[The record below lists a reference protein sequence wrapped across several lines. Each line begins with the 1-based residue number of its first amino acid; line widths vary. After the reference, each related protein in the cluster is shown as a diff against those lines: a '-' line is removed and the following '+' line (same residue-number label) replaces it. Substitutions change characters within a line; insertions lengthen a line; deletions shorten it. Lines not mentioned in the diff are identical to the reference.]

1 MRVFNKKLNRLLAIM
16 LASVMGATSL
26 PATQVSADTPS
37 SEYDI
42 SNDAASDDISDSKIP
57 DEQDSDN
64 NATEEKQPQQLT
76 VEYTPAD
83 DIYVGNKVVP
93 VVKSDRADAA
103 VDNLKYTVVEGK
115 NLIEKDTDFASNG
128 IWTAK
133 DTGTVRIKV
142 TKAEDDKYKSAEAE
156 YTVTIKEYDYSS
168 MNNSLTGTML
178 QGTQFYVEAPTLSL
192 ASDNQAVYVVRKG
205 DEWIEADKYQLMPQ
219 QGDNRQTL
227 VIARKDKESGAI
239 TDIGSLRLD
248 YKYDTQP
255 PKITLNP
262 KEDDKP
268 AFTKDA
274 VDYYGNVRKVDMNIH
289 DVSLDDGSTQLWV
302 KVDDREEFD
311 VFDVDN
317 AQKLIDAG
325 IEYSEWIVTGA
336 DYSSCIT
343 FGTKAD
349 EEHKYQIIGMYAK
362 DQAEHE
368 CNDTSSIE
376 QPFYVDRKAPSGTI
390 GYDADLI
397 DEQNMVSQQASN
409 VYGQLEDISGIKQ
422 AFYYVNESDES
433 GSILNDEQ
441 VKALDDSAWKPL
453 ELIEDT
459 YDARY
464 KYKINTSDL
473 KDTSYNVYVKAQDNC
488 NGETAF
494 FSTSKLVVDTL
505 PPELTVSQDTMTA
518 ADEKG
523 WHKDDISYIVKAD
536 DSLSGIKS
544 VEYTV
549 FDGKR
554 KIVSGQT
561 VELDESGEGRI
572 TIPATEQF
580 NGIDLMLSVKAT
592 DYAGLK
598 TEVKGDSFKFSM
610 DSQSPDVSIE
620 PEAGKNRKYFN
631 DDVRIKTSVAD
642 SISGVVSAKYQIVTD
657 DQSVSDDEGAWNE
670 LDESGIINVSAEA
683 YLDKKVDV
691 YVKAVDEAGNV
702 TVADLTASGS
712 QPFYIH
718 KAAPVITVT
727 YGTSEQPDPQCISSV
742 KGTEY
747 YRENRIATISVKEN
761 ELFFDPDET
770 KINVK
775 VDGNEQT
782 QSDAWS
788 EKSYWVKTGEGAEA
802 VYSKQLVFN
811 AGHKYEL
818 SVSAKDLCG
827 NSDNGFEIEGDK
839 SAEFVIDVQSPTGNI
854 RFDGLST
861 GMDTV
866 WDLLLPKDKY
876 EISRFA
882 AKKVNIAGQLGD
894 EHGGIKSAEYFV
906 SAEDA
911 IIDVDSIQEADWKT
925 LYSLNEDG
933 TFSEPIECENKN
945 CVVYVRVTD
954 LSGNVSYI
962 STNGLVVDTCA
973 PAISVITP
981 ETASGVYSADVPV
994 SIEVSDENATG
1005 VASGIKSV
1013 NYTVTNMGQPT
1024 QDGTLYSYDK
1034 TAAGL
1039 KDLENHVTEQFDI
1052 SAASNNSNEVRID
1065 VTATD
1070 NAGTAYTVTKYIKI
1084 DTTAPTVQVSY
1095 DNNSADTSFGD
1106 TAYFKAP
1113 RTATVKVTERNFDAS
1128 KVAAEIKAA
1137 AGKAPALSDWST
1149 EGGSGNGDDTVHVA
1163 TIYYGHDDD
1172 YTFGI
1177 GVKDIAGNAAAGVD
1191 YANSLAPT
1199 KFTIDTTVPVISV
1212 AYDNNSAS
1220 NGNYYNNKRTATVTI
1235 TEHNFDTS
1243 RIALSMTAQDKAGNS
1258 YETVNII
1265 DAGGKQVTETAGQGE
1280 KLMDFSINKGGS
1292 IFSLD
1297 DNTMKL
1303 VKDYYVQKVYHDVVV
1318 REINP
1323 DEVTSCTVKVNG
1335 KALKQGTDFSVNNV
1349 SESDGWHKY
1358 EYVISNAVF
1367 EKEGQ
1372 YNIVVETKDKAD
1384 SVAYSDVKSVNI
1396 EFIVDKT
1403 APTYTLTGVDKNNE
1417 NYIGSKNAVLMPK
1430 DDGGKLGRVKI
1441 TVVGKDDKEKKVIK
1455 EMSGD
1460 DMLDYLDKHDG
1471 KIEFEV
1477 PKEVLSAKDGDSR
1490 LMVECADCSVDEGG
1504 KTNEVKK
1511 IYGKDT
1517 EADTEIAEDD
1527 VPMESNSSD
1536 VKSVETNNDKA
1547 VYIIGAIL
1555 LFVLIIAILI
1565 IVYYMRKKMKE
1576 KKDNDE
1582 Q

>member
-1 MRVFNKKLNRLLAIM
+1 M
-16 LASVMGATSL
+16 
-26 PATQVSADTPS
+26 
-37 SEYDI
+37 
-42 SNDAASDDISDSKIP
+42 
-57 DEQDSDN
+57 
-64 NATEEKQPQQLT
+64 
-76 VEYTPAD
+76 
-83 DIYVGNKVVP
+83 
-93 VVKSDRADAA
+93 
-103 VDNLKYTVVEGK
+103 
-115 NLIEKDTDFASNG
+115 
-128 IWTAK
+128 
-133 DTGTVRIKV
+133 
-142 TKAEDDKYKSAEAE
+142 
-156 YTVTIKEYDYSS
+156 
-168 MNNSLTGTML
+168 
-178 QGTQFYVEAPTLSL
+178 
-192 ASDNQAVYVVRKG
+192 
-205 DEWIEADKYQLMPQ
+205 IEADKYQLMPQ

-572 TIPATEQF
+572 TIPAAEQF

-882 AKKVNIAGQLGD
+882 AKKVNIAGQLRD

-925 LYSLNEDG
+925 LDSLNEDG
-933 TFSEPIECENKN
+933 TFSEPIECENKKL
-945 CVVYVRVTD
+945 R
-954 LSGNVSYI
+954 
-962 STNGLVVDTCA
+962 
-973 PAISVITP
+973 
-981 ETASGVYSADVPV
+981 
-994 SIEVSDENATG
+994 
-1005 VASGIKSV
+1005 GICQG
-1013 NYTVTNMGQPT
+1013 Y
-1024 QDGTLYSYDK
+1024 
-1034 TAAGL
+1034 
-1039 KDLENHVTEQFDI
+1039 
-1052 SAASNNSNEVRID
+1052 R
-1065 VTATD
+1065 
-1070 NAGTAYTVTKYIKI
+1070 
-1084 DTTAPTVQVSY
+1084 
-1095 DNNSADTSFGD
+1095 
-1106 TAYFKAP
+1106 FK
-1113 RTATVKVTERNFDAS
+1113 R
-1128 KVAAEIKAA
+1128 
-1137 AGKAPALSDWST
+1137 
-1149 EGGSGNGDDTVHVA
+1149 
-1163 TIYYGHDDD
+1163 
-1172 YTFGI
+1172 
-1177 GVKDIAGNAAAGVD
+1177 
-1191 YANSLAPT
+1191 
-1199 KFTIDTTVPVISV
+1199 
-1212 AYDNNSAS
+1212 
-1220 NGNYYNNKRTATVTI
+1220 
-1235 TEHNFDTS
+1235 
-1243 RIALSMTAQDKAGNS
+1243 
-1258 YETVNII
+1258 
-1265 DAGGKQVTETAGQGE
+1265 
-1280 KLMDFSINKGGS
+1280 
-1292 IFSLD
+1292 
-1297 DNTMKL
+1297 
-1303 VKDYYVQKVYHDVVV
+1303 
-1318 REINP
+1318 
-1323 DEVTSCTVKVNG
+1323 
-1335 KALKQGTDFSVNNV
+1335 
-1349 SESDGWHKY
+1349 
-1358 EYVISNAVF
+1358 
-1367 EKEGQ
+1367 
-1372 YNIVVETKDKAD
+1372 
-1384 SVAYSDVKSVNI
+1384 
-1396 EFIVDKT
+1396 
-1403 APTYTLTGVDKNNE
+1403 
-1417 NYIGSKNAVLMPK
+1417 
-1430 DDGGKLGRVKI
+1430 
-1441 TVVGKDDKEKKVIK
+1441 
-1455 EMSGD
+1455 
-1460 DMLDYLDKHDG
+1460 
-1471 KIEFEV
+1471 
-1477 PKEVLSAKDGDSR
+1477 
-1490 LMVECADCSVDEGG
+1490 
-1504 KTNEVKK
+1504 
-1511 IYGKDT
+1511 
-1517 EADTEIAEDD
+1517 
-1527 VPMESNSSD
+1527 
-1536 VKSVETNNDKA
+1536 
-1547 VYIIGAIL
+1547 
-1555 LFVLIIAILI
+1555 
-1565 IVYYMRKKMKE
+1565 
-1576 KKDNDE
+1576 
-1582 Q
+1582 

>member
-1 MRVFNKKLNRLLAIM
+1 MFNKKLNRLLAIM

-409 VYGQLEDISGIKQ
+409 VYGQLEDISGI
-422 AFYYVNESDES
+422 
-433 GSILNDEQ
+433 
-441 VKALDDSAWKPL
+441 
-453 ELIEDT
+453 
-459 YDARY
+459 
-464 KYKINTSDL
+464 
-473 KDTSYNVYVKAQDNC
+473 
-488 NGETAF
+488 
-494 FSTSKLVVDTL
+494 
-505 PPELTVSQDTMTA
+505 
-518 ADEKG
+518 
-523 WHKDDISYIVKAD
+523 
-536 DSLSGIKS
+536 
-544 VEYTV
+544 
-549 FDGKR
+549 
-554 KIVSGQT
+554 
-561 VELDESGEGRI
+561 
-572 TIPATEQF
+572 
-580 NGIDLMLSVKAT
+580 
-592 DYAGLK
+592 
-598 TEVKGDSFKFSM
+598 
-610 DSQSPDVSIE
+610 
-620 PEAGKNRKYFN
+620 
-631 DDVRIKTSVAD
+631 
-642 SISGVVSAKYQIVTD
+642 
-657 DQSVSDDEGAWNE
+657 
-670 LDESGIINVSAEA
+670 
-683 YLDKKVDV
+683 
-691 YVKAVDEAGNV
+691 
-702 TVADLTASGS
+702 
-712 QPFYIH
+712 
-718 KAAPVITVT
+718 
-727 YGTSEQPDPQCISSV
+727 
-742 KGTEY
+742 
-747 YRENRIATISVKEN
+747 
-761 ELFFDPDET
+761 
-770 KINVK
+770 
-775 VDGNEQT
+775 
-782 QSDAWS
+782 
-788 EKSYWVKTGEGAEA
+788 
-802 VYSKQLVFN
+802 
-811 AGHKYEL
+811 
-818 SVSAKDLCG
+818 
-827 NSDNGFEIEGDK
+827 
-839 SAEFVIDVQSPTGNI
+839 
-854 RFDGLST
+854 
-861 GMDTV
+861 
-866 WDLLLPKDKY
+866 
-876 EISRFA
+876 
-882 AKKVNIAGQLGD
+882 
-894 EHGGIKSAEYFV
+894 
-906 SAEDA
+906 
-911 IIDVDSIQEADWKT
+911 
-925 LYSLNEDG
+925 
-933 TFSEPIECENKN
+933 
-945 CVVYVRVTD
+945 
-954 LSGNVSYI
+954 
-962 STNGLVVDTCA
+962 
-973 PAISVITP
+973 
-981 ETASGVYSADVPV
+981 
-994 SIEVSDENATG
+994 
-1005 VASGIKSV
+1005 
-1013 NYTVTNMGQPT
+1013 
-1024 QDGTLYSYDK
+1024 
-1034 TAAGL
+1034 
-1039 KDLENHVTEQFDI
+1039 
-1052 SAASNNSNEVRID
+1052 
-1065 VTATD
+1065 
-1070 NAGTAYTVTKYIKI
+1070 
-1084 DTTAPTVQVSY
+1084 
-1095 DNNSADTSFGD
+1095 
-1106 TAYFKAP
+1106 
-1113 RTATVKVTERNFDAS
+1113 
-1128 KVAAEIKAA
+1128 
-1137 AGKAPALSDWST
+1137 
-1149 EGGSGNGDDTVHVA
+1149 
-1163 TIYYGHDDD
+1163 
-1172 YTFGI
+1172 
-1177 GVKDIAGNAAAGVD
+1177 
-1191 YANSLAPT
+1191 
-1199 KFTIDTTVPVISV
+1199 
-1212 AYDNNSAS
+1212 
-1220 NGNYYNNKRTATVTI
+1220 
-1235 TEHNFDTS
+1235 
-1243 RIALSMTAQDKAGNS
+1243 
-1258 YETVNII
+1258 TVNII
-1265 DAGGKQVTETAGQGE
+1265 DAGGKQVTETAGQGG
-1280 KLMDFSINKGGS
+1280 KLLDFSINKGGS